1 MVIQMDTIISKI
13 PETESYDDAYTKVER
28 YLISLR
34 IENRRILSKLVYV
47 ILEKTAKA
55 HQSDPKQDITTL
67 AMEETNRLTSVWCE
81 KVLGIKN
88 THGRGGIPLE
98 GRVAMLL
105 SNVPSKWAKYFL
117 SDEELPKE
125 LISAMREAYISAGPE
140 FQKSRMTHRALVFN
154 PASAILAETYK
165 LANRSPLVKWIIYSA
180 IIFIFILLFFCTR

>member
-1 MVIQMDTIISKI
+1 MDTLIPKI

-47 ILEKTAKA
+47 ILEKTAKD
-55 HQSDPKQDITTL
+55 HQADPTQDITTL
-67 AMEETNRLTSVWCE
+67 AMEETNRLTSEWCE
-81 KVLGIKN
+81 KVLGIKDSPE
-88 THGRGGIPLE
+88 RIGIPIK

-125 LISAMREAYISAGPE
+125 LVRAMREAYISAGPE

-154 PASAILAETYK
+154 PASLILAETYR
-165 LANRSPLVKWIIYSA
+165 LANRNPLVKWGIYST
-180 IIFIFILLFFCTR
+180 IIFIFILLFFFTR